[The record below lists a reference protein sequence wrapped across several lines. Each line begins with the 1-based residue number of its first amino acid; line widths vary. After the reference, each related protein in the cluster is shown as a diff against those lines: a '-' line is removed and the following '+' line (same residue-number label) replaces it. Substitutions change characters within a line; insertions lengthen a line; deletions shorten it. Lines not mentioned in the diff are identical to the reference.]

1 MITINDIANMAGVS
15 VATVSHVVNKTRYV
29 SPQLVKK
36 VEIVINSLDEVPNFI
51 KKNQTKKEKKLKL
64 IPVYVPDFEDPFYT
78 LVLEK
83 IMNKIE
89 HIENTII
96 FPVKYNNLNDE
107 VKLISSNFPN
117 NIYGQVALLDKQ
129 YSETLSYKF
138 TKAPTIFINKKKY
151 SDVNHHFIISDHER
165 QAYTA
170 TNHLIKNGHN
180 KIGFIDRSNKDG
192 NDNSS
197 LLGYKEALSS
207 HDINIDSQYI
217 YVEALDKDILD
228 TFLKKILLNENA
240 PSALITSSASLMQVL
255 DFIKRH
261 NIDCPKDIS
270 LVSLQDEDWLKY
282 SSPSI
287 TAINNNIDSIIE
299 LVLNF
304 IERIDD
310 TTEEDP
316 LNFKIEDKLI
326 IRSSTGGIGRGPFG
340 EKAAPISSLEL
351 TKDEISIISSQRRT
365 AVISFHYTGA
375 SWMALHEKGIRE
387 VFKQL
392 NIDLIG
398 ITDAYFD
405 PHLQN
410 KQLESLLSLDPD
422 IFIAIPTDNDKTS
435 HMFKKIADSD
445 TKLILI
451 TSVPTGLSVS
461 DYVTVVSVNEHY
473 HGRLV
478 ASGLGDSLRSHNK
491 KNIAFLYHNSN
502 FYATNQRDNSA
513 RQMLTEE
520 YPDLKIIV
528 EESFIEEKQLYT
540 ITKDLLKKYP
550 NIEGIYITWEGPA
563 KEVLNALQDLGRE
576 DIIIST
582 ADLDYSLALDMAKDG
597 NVKSISAQQPYEQ
610 GRAIAL
616 ASAKAILNA
625 SVPTFIGIE
634 PIKVDRN
641 NLLSSWKSIFKE
653 APPQELQEILSK

>member
-36 VEIVINSLDEVPNFI
+36 VENVINSLDEVPNFV
-51 KKNQTKKEKKLKL
+51 KKNQTKTEKKLKI
-64 IPVYVPDFEDPFYT
+64 IPVYAPDFNDPFYT
-78 LVLEK
+78 LILEK
-83 IMNKIE
+83 IMKRIE

-117 NIYGQVALLDKQ
+117 NVYGQVVLLDNQ
-129 YSETLSYKF
+129 YSETISHKF
-138 TKAPTIFINKKKY
+138 TKTPTIFINKQKY
-151 SDVNHHFIISDHER
+151 SDVSHHFIISDHER

-180 KIGFIDRSNKDG
+180 NIAFIDCSNKDG

-197 LLGYKEALSS
+197 LLGYKEALSANN
-207 HDINIDSQYI
+207 INMESQYI
-217 YVEALDKDILD
+217 YTKALDKDILD
-228 TFLKKILLNENA
+228 TFLKKMLLNVNA
-240 PSALITSSASLMQVL
+240 PSAVITSSPSLMQVL

-287 TAINNNIDSIIE
+287 TAINNNVDRIID
-299 LVLNF
+299 LTVNF
-304 IERIDD
+304 IERIADI
-310 TTEEDP
+310 TEEDP
-316 LNFKIEDKLI
+316 LNLEIEDKLI
-326 IRSSTGGIGRGPFG
+326 IRSSTSGIGRGPFG

-392 NIDLIG
+392 NIDIIG

-405 PHLQN
+405 PDLQN
-410 KQLESLLSLDPD
+410 KQLESLLALDPD

-451 TSVPTGLSVS
+451 TNVPTGLSVS
-461 DYVTVVSVNEHY
+461 DYVTVVSINEHY

-478 ASGLGDSLRSHNK
+478 ASGLGDSLRSRNK

-520 YPDLKIIV
+520 YSDLKIIV
-528 EESFIEEKQLYT
+528 EESFTEEKQLYT

-563 KEVLNALQDLGRE
+563 KVVLNALQDLGRE

-582 ADLDYSLALDMAKDG
+582 ADLDYSLALNMAKDG

-625 SVPTFIGIE
+625 PVPTFIGIE

>member
-36 VEIVINSLDEVPNFI
+36 VENVINSLDEVPNFV
-51 KKNQTKKEKKLKL
+51 KKNQTKTEKKLKI
-64 IPVYVPDFEDPFYT
+64 IPVYAPDFNDPFYT
-78 LVLEK
+78 LILEK
-83 IMNKIE
+83 IMKRIE

-117 NIYGQVALLDKQ
+117 NVYGQVVLLDNQ
-129 YSETLSYKF
+129 YSETISHKF
-138 TKAPTIFINKKKY
+138 TKTPTIFINKKKY
-151 SDVNHHFIISDHER
+151 SDVSHHFIISDHEK

-180 KIGFIDRSNKDG
+180 NIAFIDCSNTDG

-197 LLGYKEALSS
+197 LLGYKEALSANN
-207 HDINIDSQYI
+207 INMESQYI
-217 YVEALDKDILD
+217 YTKALDKDILD
-228 TFLKKILLNENA
+228 TFLKKMLLNVNA
-240 PSALITSSASLMQVL
+240 PSAVITSSTSLMQVL

-287 TAINNNIDSIIE
+287 TAINNNVDRIID
-299 LVLNF
+299 LTVNF
-304 IERIDD
+304 IERIADI
-310 TTEEDP
+310 TEADP
-316 LNFKIEDKLI
+316 LNFEIEDKLI
-326 IRSSTGGIGRGPFG
+326 IRSSTSGIGRGPFG

-392 NIDLIG
+392 NIDIIG

-405 PHLQN
+405 PDLQN
-410 KQLESLLSLDPD
+410 KQLESLLALDPD

-451 TSVPTGLSVS
+451 TNVPTGLSVS
-461 DYVTVVSVNEHY
+461 DYVTVVSINEHY

-478 ASGLGDSLRSHNK
+478 ASGLGDSLRSRNK

-520 YPDLKIIV
+520 YSDLKIIV
-528 EESFIEEKQLYT
+528 EESFTEEKQLYT

-563 KEVLNALQDLGRE
+563 KVVLNALQDLGRE

-582 ADLDYSLALDMAKDG
+582 ADLDYSLALNMAKDG

-625 SVPTFIGIE
+625 PVPTFIGIE